1 MLWWQC
7 NPSKFDNYYYWHMC
21 CLSFVI
27 LFWVSHMSK
36 YLQYILYASDSTVFR
51 SNSTLYFALSF
62 RLDVRLRIISS
73 VKTDCIVCIHLA
85 LLSLPSSLSS
95 ALVKPRSRE
104 TVCCAFRTVLFVE
117 FDLVYFLSCFSA
129 SILWFID
136 ALLFVCMYASVAEN
150 STCQIQYTSR
160 HTRTAVLLIALSCV
174 FLLSEWIQHNFTNT
188 RSLRECVWELLNS
201 LCVYTLVDH
210 NNITNTITLA
220 TYYGKKFIAHQH
232 HYHRI
237 CTACQ
242 LGKCYPIQV

>member
-1 MLWWQC
+1 
-7 NPSKFDNYYYWHMC
+7 
-21 CLSFVI
+21 
-27 LFWVSHMSK
+27 MSK

-51 SNSTLYFALSF
+51 SYSTLYFALSF

-104 TVCCAFRTVLFVE
+104 TVCYAFCTVLFVE

-136 ALLFVCMYASVAEN
+136 ALLFVFVCM
-150 STCQIQYTSR
+150 Q
-160 HTRTAVLLIALSCV
+160 VLLKTKHAKFNTQADTHVPQCCSSRSVVCFCLVSEFSTILQTLALSVSVCE
-174 FLLSEWIQHNFTNT
+174 SCWT
-188 RSLRECVWELLNS
+188 
-201 LCVYTLVDH
+201 LCVNTLVDH